1 MNRENSNKLF
11 NRAINVIP
19 GGVNSPVRACK
30 SVGAEP
36 VFIDHAQG
44 CMIYDADG
52 NGFIDYIGSWGP
64 MILGHRHSAVIKA
77 IAYVLNRGTSFGA
90 PTDLEIVLAEMVIEA
105 VPSIEMVRMVNSG
118 TEATMSAIRLARGVT
133 GRDTIIK
140 FDGCYHGHADTL
152 LVEAGS
158 GVATLGIPGS
168 PGVPKSFV
176 AHTLSLPYNDIDSVR
191 KLMDEQGDKIA
202 CIIVEPVAGNMGLV

>member
-36 VFIDHAQG
+36 VFIDHAEG

-77 IAYVLNRGTSFGA
+77 IASVLNR
-90 PTDLEIVLAEMVIEA
+90 LE
-105 VPSIEMVRMVNSG
+105 
-118 TEATMSAIRLARGVT
+118 RLQ
-133 GRDTIIK
+133 
-140 FDGCYHGHADTL
+140 
-152 LVEAGS
+152 
-158 GVATLGIPGS
+158 
-168 PGVPKSFV
+168 
-176 AHTLSLPYNDIDSVR
+176 SL
-191 KLMDEQGDKIA
+191 K
-202 CIIVEPVAGNMGLV
+202 